1 MAPEFSPNIALLDI
15 RYKHSLLL
23 GRLTYYEKDKGRIGV
38 RWLVDK
44 PPGGYK
50 AIGNGAAYIT
60 DDTDIQTSS
69 SENYE
74 VMRIS
79 EDQERYQWSEAAG
92 EEDKPPPMLILI
104 LPAARSATDILPDPI
119 GTDIFTDEK
128 GDKRLVF
135 FWTPE
140 NENAKRIKVE
150 WTLEAVNPVDLESE
164 RIKINNRYLSIKNS
178 DKESSSSLVETQS
191 IGDQISRIR
200 LLNVFYNSFTIDEL
214 REICFILAVDYQD
227 IPGSAKRPKIF
238 GLIEYFSRRGEIA
251 DLIEAISRE
260 RPKTAWRNYFLKAGY
275 TI

>member
-1 MAPEFSPNIALLDI
+1 MTSPTLYHARYLLPVTSPPIEDGALLVADGVVLASGTVQDLSRSHPDTEVVDFADGI
-15 RYKHSLLL
+15 ILPPFVNAHTHLE
-23 GRLTYYEKDKGRIGV
+23 LTDF
-38 RWLVDK
+38 
-44 PPGGYK
+44 
-50 AIGNGAAYIT
+50 
-60 DDTDIQTSS
+60 S
-69 SENYE
+69 
-74 VMRIS
+74 
-79 EDQERYQWSEAAG
+79 QWSEAAG

-104 LPAARSATDILPDPI
+104 LPAARSASDILPDPI
-119 GTDIFTDEK
+119 GTDIFSDEN

-140 NENAKRIKVE
+140 NEKAKRIKVE

-164 RIKINNRYLSIKNS
+164 RIKINNRYLSIKTS

-214 REICFILAVDYQD
+214 REICFIMAVDYQD

-251 DLIEAISRE
+251 DLIEAVSRE
-260 RPKTAWRNYFLKAGY
+260 RPKTAWRDYFLKAGY